1 MISEVSVKVF
11 IDGKPAERLGP
22 FITLETEVR
31 DNEYLGETSTRY
43 DSPFKGKMS
52 LEFKLENKDGFNRLL
67 HGAWSVRTRSGAWL
81 VKGKGPTRRYS
92 TKALAEREVQRRRQP
107 RGKGRAS

>member
-1 MISEVSVKVF
+1 MISEIQVQVF
-11 IDGKPAERLGP
+11 IDNVPAERLGP

-31 DNEYLGETSTRY
+31 DNEYLGETSTGY
-43 DSPFKGKMS
+43 DSIFKGKMS

-107 RGKGRAS
+107 RGKGRSS

>member
-1 MISEVSVKVF
+1 MSAEIQIQVF
-11 IDGKPAERLGP
+11 IDGTPAERLGP
-22 FITLETEVR
+22 FITLDTEVR

-43 DSPFKGKMS
+43 DSIFKGKMS

-67 HGAWSVRTRSGAWL
+67 QGAWSVRTRSGAWL

-92 TKALAEREVQRRRQP
+92 TKALAEREVQRRRKA
-107 RGKGRAS
+107 KGGWR